1 MYMADD
7 QKPLILVVDDDEKL
21 RDILRMKLEAVG
33 FEVAVVGNG
42 KEAIAAAKHRAPAL
56 IVMDVRMPVMSGTE
70 AVVELKGDAKLK
82 DIPVLFLSAFGEEDM
97 DRAWID
103 TKIAK
108 ELGAVDFMKKT
119 SSLSDIIA
127 KIKELAHG

>member
-1 MYMADD
+1 M
-7 QKPLILVVDDDEKL
+7 LIVDDDEKL

-33 FEVAVVGNG
+33 FDVAIAGNG
-42 KEAIAAAKHRAPAL
+42 KEAIAAAQHHAPAL

-70 AVVELKGDAKLK
+70 AVVALKGDPELKG
-82 DIPVLFLSAFGEEDM
+82 IPILFLSAFGEEDV
-97 DRAWID
+97 DHAWID
-103 TKIAK
+103 KNIAQ

-127 KIKELAHG
+127 RIQELAHG